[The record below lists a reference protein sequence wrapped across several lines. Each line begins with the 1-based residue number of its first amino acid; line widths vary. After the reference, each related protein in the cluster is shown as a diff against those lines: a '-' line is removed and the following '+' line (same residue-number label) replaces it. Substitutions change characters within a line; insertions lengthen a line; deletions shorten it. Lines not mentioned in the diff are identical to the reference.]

1 MVATHTPLQTT
12 IVHDADAFLHEDAD
26 QLSRWVARGNAARKI
41 IIDLS
46 RVEQAST
53 SAFARLVLLR
63 RALLKAGRDLRLI
76 NLRAQALG
84 LYELNRL
91 ADVLPSA

>member
-1 MVATHTPLQTT
+1 MVAIHTPLQTT
-12 IVHDADAFLHEDAD
+12 IVLDADAFLHEHAD
-26 QLSRWVARGNAARKI
+26 QLSRWVSRHNAARKI

-46 RVEQAST
+46 RAQQAST

-76 NLRAQALG
+76 NLRAQALA
-84 LYELNRL
+84 LYQVNRL

>member
-1 MVATHTPLQTT
+1 MVAIHTPLQTT
-12 IVHDADAFLHEDAD
+12 IVFDADAFLHEHAD
-26 QLSRWVARGNAARKI
+26 QLSRWVSRQNAAKKI
-41 IIDLS
+41 IIDLT
-46 RVEQAST
+46 RAEHAST

-63 RALLKAGRDLRLI
+63 RALLKVGRDLRLI

-84 LYELNRL
+84 LYQVNRL